1 MVARAVSPALA
12 PLATAA
18 VARAV
23 ELVAAREDLQA
34 FMGCVTPDYLDGWLV
49 RDLCATLQ
57 RFSADVAAGR
67 SPRLLISLPPRHGK
81 TMHCAERF
89 PAWHLGRN
97 PKHRVIVASYNLG
110 LARDAARAAREVVTS
125 TEYGVIFPR
134 ARLAKD
140 TRAKADWRLTR
151 AAGGGG
157 MKAVGVG
164 GGLTGFGA
172 NVLVIDDPHKSA
184 KDALSRERR
193 DDVWA
198 WYQAVARTRVQPGGG
213 ILGIWTRWHE
223 DDLAGRILEKAKHE
237 GWVVINYPALALED
251 EYFPNGQLRRRK
263 GRALQPRRYPR
274 AELLA
279 LKKTVG
285 EHWWKALYEG
295 RPTAPTGQTWPRH
308 TFARWTRGEPTPEQV
323 SLGWRKLPA
332 TFERYVISGD
342 FSFGSK
348 ATDAS
353 FADILVHGLSQ
364 GRLYLVEEEHF
375 RDTYPAQRARL
386 AAITKRYPG
395 ALVLVEDAAHG
406 KAILQEMTSIPGLTG
421 VSPMGGDK
429 LARAQA
435 AAPKIVEGCYLV
447 PADAPWAEDFLD
459 EVGEFPNHAA
469 DDRVDAAG
477 QAIRHVLQKP
487 TPVTVFRRGGAV

>member
-1 MVARAVSPALA
+1 MVATASHILASSEVARAAN
-12 PLATAA
+12 
-18 VARAV
+18 
-23 ELVAAREDLQA
+23 LVAARDDLQA

-57 RFSADVAAGR
+57 CFSADVGAGL

-89 PAWHLGRN
+89 PAWHLGKH

-110 LARDAARAAREVVTS
+110 LARDAARQAREVVTS
-125 TEYGVIFPR
+125 PEYGVIFPK
-134 ARLAKD
+134 AKLAKD

-172 NVLVIDDPHKSA
+172 NVLVIDDPHKNA
-184 KDALSRERR
+184 KDALSRQRR

-223 DDLAGRILEKAKHE
+223 DDLAGRILEQAKHE
-237 GWVVINYPALALED
+237 GWRTINYPALANED
-251 EYFPNGQLRRRK
+251 ELAADGSLRRRK
-263 GRALQPRRYPR
+263 GQALQPRRYPR
-274 AELLA
+274 AELLD
-279 LKKTVG
+279 LKRTVG

-295 RPTAPTGQTWPRH
+295 RPVAPTGQTWPRH
-308 TFARWTRGEPTPEQV
+308 TFARWTRGEPTPEQA
-323 SLGWRKLPA
+323 SLGWRQIPA
-332 TFERYVISGD
+332 TFERYILSSD
-342 FSFGSK
+342 LTFGSK
-348 ATDAS
+348 AEDAS
-353 FADILVHGLSQ
+353 WFVLLVHGLHE
-364 GRLYLVEEEHF
+364 GRLYLLREIRY
-375 RDTYPAQRARL
+375 RDPYPQQRETVRATTE
-386 AAITKRYPG
+386 AHPG
-395 ALVLVEDAAHG
+395 CRSLVEDAAHG
-406 KAILQEMTSIPGLTG
+406 KAVLQDLKAAIRGLEA

-435 AAPKIVEGCYLV
+435 AAPKIAEGCYLV
-447 PADAPWAEDFLD
+447 PADAPWAEEFLN
-459 EVGEFPNHAA
+459 EVCEFPNHAN

-477 QAIRHVLQKP
+477 QAIRHVLQRP
-487 TPVTVFRRGGAV
+487 QPNPVPNIYRGRA